1 MSLIRFFLTGPPA
14 AKPSARTFAVA
25 TVALNWRPKG
35 AQLICALPLF
45 VAVPHQPGLP
55 PQHPPHMVATSLAPA
70 AKHRPQDPARAL
82 RQAVRHFD
90 ESKLSRLIE
99 WLLNGVP
106 LMWDAKFA
114 LVRCR
119 VIRGLVA
126 PGDDGFAFGL
136 NEATGL
142 VTEVRRQEEVA
153 EMGKGDRVVTV
164 DGTPLEES
172 QLNEVEPESVV
183 ELGVWKKKDMAQL
196 RRRLAQRPLDDAVL
210 EVARL
215 DCGEAGT
222 AEYLRREAVAANMLS
237 LLLKQGASCKA
248 KDGSGIG

>member
-1 MSLIRFFLTGPPA
+1 MP
-14 AKPSARTFAVA
+14 
-25 TVALNWRPKG
+25 
-35 AQLICALPLF
+35 ICALPLLR
-45 VAVPHQPGLP
+45 APHQPGLP

-210 EVARL
+210 EVTRL